1 MTAWVDG
8 SGVLNF
14 SPDVYER
21 DPELL
26 HALNAPLPEN
36 PVCCTAFV
44 QH

>member
-1 MTAWVDG
+1 VDG

-36 PVCCTAFV
+36 PDCCTAFV